1 MYNGHSDIY
10 ATGLIGCYA
19 ALGEERGRKRE
30 RAERETGGRE
40 RGERERG
47 ERERGGRERGE
58 REGRERE
65 GGERGERERGERG
78 GRGERERGDITHVHK
93 IIIEFFSILYVVHS
107 VPGSRDKGPDSTQ
120 SE

>member
-40 RGERERG
+40 RGEREG
-47 ERERGGRERGE
+47 GGGREGE
-58 REGRERE
+58 REGRERGERE
-65 GGERGERERGERG
+65 GGERGER
-78 GRGERERGDITHVHK
+78 GDITHVHVHK